1 MKTARQTF
9 TGLFV
14 SFQVASPRENS
25 SNETDDVEAFPSS
38 GLAETSHVPEQ
49 RAQYGDD
56 KSVKHDNKS
65 AGLQTDNRLHDDDH
79 LEALTPTAV
88 VYRKRLDVPE
98 NAEMSNR
105 IQRWR
110 HSDGHL
116 IDDVDIVTQV
126 GVLLKQPRQL
136 CVAGSTFHFPSP
148 MHAVM
153 LQYQGLSTPVN
164 VYADPSFD
172 VTSSWYA
179 HEQRREIPKQLRRS
193 VSNATTM
200 QPRPLK
206 TPQRSSSLFI
216 PRGRLTKFNFN
227 RRATTSFNGG
237 SVPTKLDAD
246 DRTLRE
252 QCGTSTDSDVSL
264 VRSCSD
270 ASSCSHECSHLKV
283 VFDDGKV
290 ACVHSDSVSRKNVMH
305 TGSLRSD
312 VSYGSTGSSQ
322 PDASSSDED
331 KASLSPACNVFADNE
346 ERTTFA
352 WDFISCSLESF
363 AEMRDTDV

>member
-1 MKTARQTF
+1 MAAP
-9 TGLFV
+9 G
-14 SFQVASPRENS
+14 ENS
-25 SNETDDVEAFPSS
+25 SNEADDVEASPSS
-38 GLAETSHVPEQ
+38 GPARTTNVAGEPTQ
-49 RAQYGDD
+49 DGDD
-56 KSVKHDNKS
+56 KCIEHNQES
-65 AGLQTDNRLHDDDH
+65 AALQTDNRLVQDDDNIKT
-79 LEALTPTAV
+79 LTPTTV

-98 NAEMSNR
+98 NAKISNR
-105 IQRWR
+105 KQRWR

-116 IDDVDIVTQV
+116 IADVDIVTRV
-126 GVLLKQPRQL
+126 GMLLKQPRQL
-136 CVAGSTFHFPSP
+136 RVSGSTFHFPSP

-172 VTSSWYA
+172 ITTSWFA
-179 HEQRREIPKQLRRS
+179 QEQRRETPKQMRRS
-193 VSNATTM
+193 VSNAAIM

-216 PRGRLTKFNFN
+216 PRGRMAKFNFN

-237 SVPTKLDAD
+237 VSVTTKLDAD
-246 DRTLRE
+246 NRTLQE
-252 QCGTSTDSDVSL
+252 QCGTPTDSDVSL

-283 VFDDGKV
+283 VFDNGKV
-290 ACVHSDSVSRKNVMH
+290 ACVHSDSVSRKNVTH

-312 VSYGSTGSSQ
+312 VSYGSTGSSH

-331 KASLSPACNVFADNE
+331 KVSLSSPASNVFADNE